1 MSRGDLARGRAIRL
15 FVGIAILAMAIP
27 AAAPTPAAAT
37 AAIVDRL
44 SGSDRYAT
52 AAAISAATFAPG
64 VPVAFVATGATFPD
78 SLAAGSPAGRLKGPI
93 LLATATALPAATSA
107 ELDRLNPQQIVV
119 LGGTAAIGAA
129 VETAL
134 VPFTAGPVTRIAGPD
149 RYATAARISERYFA
163 PGAPVAY
170 VATGRSF
177 PDALSAGAAAA
188 RLGGPVLLVD
198 HAAIPSAVRTELIRL
213 APKRIVVVGGTASVS
228 EAVVTALRSYTAG
241 GVTRQAGAD
250 RYATAAAVSAA
261 AFGRDSGLTVHIASG
276 AGFADAVAGV
286 PAAASVGAPV
296 LLTAR
301 DGLPGATAAEL
312 RRLDPQ
318 RVRLLGGEAVIGPSL
333 PGAIRTATTF
343 ARVGPWE
350 FRVDGLSLKA
360 VPEDML
366 AFNGSTLI
374 NLYGTRDADGVFIY
388 RAADGKWYDHPVGQ
402 AQYVVNMLRNY
413 RLRADQQYLD
423 LAIANA
429 DRLLDRAV
437 AHGGGLFF
445 PYPFDWGLHGRGT
458 LAAPWYSG
466 MAQGIALAG
475 FVRLHE
481 LTGEARWLDAAHRTF
496 ASFLVPRQAGKPW
509 VTAVENGLLWLEEYP
524 WQPLDHTFNGHN
536 FATWGLYDYW
546 RLTGSRDAAEMTM
559 GAMTTSARVA
569 GIVRTPGGIS
579 HYCIAQ
585 SCLDRRVR
593 NPDYHLTHIG
603 QFVQLHRYTRHEPFA
618 LLADTFTADNPNFR
632 TGGTVIFHAGTH
644 VGYTFNGSGVGSP
657 TKTLSLAS
665 SSNAPYASRTVPY
678 GWVVPGNGIWFSM
691 SDGFFAGTWIRESS
705 KAYARGFVDRL
716 DYYWQRSLSVAAGTW
731 TAYRF
736 DANGAVTEQKQ
747 AMTAATTWAY
757 TSRARINGRPSVYLA
772 TGPLAGFWLPV
783 SGTTATALADATGP
797 MPSGE
802 RGFNQES
809 GSVRIGAPVVGPPA
823 DPLIPPPMPGQQ
835 ELAPVDDAPSA
846 PSLPPALPPRGDR
859 GTRDRHRRR
868 TSRRRRMSVPQR
880 ARINPR

>member
-1 MSRGDLARGRAIRL
+1 MSRGDLAHGRAIRL
-15 FVGIAILAMAIP
+15 LVGVAIVAMAIP
-27 AAAPTPAAAT
+27 ATRPAPTAAT

-44 SGSDRYAT
+44 AGSDRYAT

-93 LLATATALPAATSA
+93 LLATATGLPPATSA

-119 LGGTAAIGAA
+119 LGGTAAIGAG
-129 VETAL
+129 VEAAL
-134 VPFTAGPVTRIAGPD
+134 VPFTTGSVTRIAGAD
-149 RYATAARISERYFA
+149 RFATAARISERYFA
-163 PGAPVAY
+163 RGAPVAY

-198 HAAIPSAVRTELIRL
+198 HAAIPSTVRTELSRL
-213 APKRIVVVGGTASVS
+213 APKRIVVVGGRASVS
-228 EAVVTALRSYTAG
+228 DTVVTALRSYTTG

-276 AGFADAVAGV
+276 SGFADAVAGV
-286 PAAASVGAPV
+286 PAAASLGAPV

-301 DGLPGATAAEL
+301 DGLPGATATEL
-312 RRLDPQ
+312 RRLDPR

-350 FRVDGLSLKA
+350 FRVDGLGLSA

-374 NLYGTRDADGVFIY
+374 NLYGTRDANGVFIY

-429 DRLLDRAV
+429 DRLLDRSV
-437 AHGGGLFF
+437 AHGGGIFF

-481 LTGEARWLDAAHRTF
+481 LTGEARWLDAAHKTF

-546 RLTGSRDAAEMTM
+546 RLTGSRDAAEMTL

-569 GIVRTPGGIS
+569 GTVRTPGGIS

-603 QFVQLHRYTRHEPFA
+603 QFIQLFRYTRHEPFA
-618 LLADTFTADNPNFR
+618 RLADTFTADNPNFR

-644 VGYTFNGSGVGSP
+644 VGYTFSGSGAGTP
-657 TKTLSLAS
+657 AKTLTLSS

-678 GWVVPGNGIWFSM
+678 GWVAPGNGIWFSM

-716 DYYWQRSLSVAAGTW
+716 EYYWQRSLTVSAGTR
-731 TAYRF
+731 TGYRF
-736 DANGAVTEQKQ
+736 DANGGVTEQKQ

-757 TSRARINGRPSVYLA
+757 TSRARINGRPSVYLVS
-772 TGPLAGFWLPV
+772 GPLAGFWLPV
-783 SGTTATALADATGP
+783 SGTTATALAEAMDP

-802 RGFNQES
+802 RGFTQAS
-809 GSVRIGAPVVGPPA
+809 GSIRIEPPVVGPA
-823 DPLIPPPMPGQQ
+823 VDPLIPPPMPGQQ
-835 ELAPVDDAPSA
+835 ELAPADDAPSA
-846 PSLPPALPPRGDR
+846 PSAPPCVPPRAAR
-859 GTRDRHRRR
+859 G
-868 TSRRRRMSVPQR
+868 SRRRRMRRLLVKRTVHRLSG
-880 ARINPR
+880 

>member
-1 MSRGDLARGRAIRL
+1 MSRGDLARGPAIRL
-15 FVGIAILAMAIP
+15 LVGIAVVAMAIP
-27 AAAPTPAAAT
+27 VTRPVPTAAT
-37 AAIVDRL
+37 AAVVERL
-44 SGSDRYAT
+44 AGPDRYAT
-52 AAAISAATFAPG
+52 AAAISAASFAPG

-93 LLATATALPAATSA
+93 LLTTASGLPPPTSA

-119 LGGTAAIGAA
+119 LGGTAAVGPG
-129 VETAL
+129 VESAL
-134 VPFTAGPVTRIAGPD
+134 VAFTTGSVTRIAGAD

-170 VATGRSF
+170 IATGRSF

-198 HAAIPSAVRTELIRL
+198 HAAIPSTVRAELSRL
-213 APKRIVVVGGTASVS
+213 APKRIVVVGGPASVS
-228 EAVVTALRSYTAG
+228 DTVVTALRSYST

-276 AGFADAVAGV
+276 SGFADAVAGV

-301 DGLPGATAAEL
+301 DALPGATATEL
-312 RRLDPQ
+312 RRLDPI

-333 PGAIRTATTF
+333 PGAIRSATTF

-350 FRVDGLSLKA
+350 FRVDGLGLQS

-374 NLYGTRDADGVFIY
+374 DVYGTRDADGVFIY
-388 RAADGKWYDHPVGQ
+388 RAADGRWYDHPVGQ

-429 DRLLDRAV
+429 DRLLDRSV
-437 AHGGGLFF
+437 AHGGGIFF

-481 LTGEARWLDAAHRTF
+481 ITGDARWLDAAHRTF

-509 VTAVENGLLWLEEYP
+509 VTAVENGLLWIEEYP

-546 RLTGSRDAAEMTM
+546 RLTGSRDAAEMTL

-603 QFVQLHRYTRHEPFA
+603 QFIQLFRYTRHEPFA
-618 LLADTFTADNPNFR
+618 RLADTFTADNPNFR

-644 VGYTFNGSGVGSP
+644 VGYTFSSSGVGSP
-657 TKTLSLAS
+657 ARTLTLAS

-678 GWVVPGNGIWFSM
+678 GWVAPGNGIWFSM
-691 SDGFFAGTWIRESS
+691 SDGFFAGT
-705 KAYARGFVDRL
+705 
-716 DYYWQRSLSVAAGTW
+716 
-731 TAYRF
+731 
-736 DANGAVTEQKQ
+736 
-747 AMTAATTWAY
+747 
-757 TSRARINGRPSVYLA
+757 
-772 TGPLAGFWLPV
+772 
-783 SGTTATALADATGP
+783 
-797 MPSGE
+797 
-802 RGFNQES
+802 
-809 GSVRIGAPVVGPPA
+809 
-823 DPLIPPPMPGQQ
+823 
-835 ELAPVDDAPSA
+835 
-846 PSLPPALPPRGDR
+846 
-859 GTRDRHRRR
+859 
-868 TSRRRRMSVPQR
+868 
-880 ARINPR
+880 